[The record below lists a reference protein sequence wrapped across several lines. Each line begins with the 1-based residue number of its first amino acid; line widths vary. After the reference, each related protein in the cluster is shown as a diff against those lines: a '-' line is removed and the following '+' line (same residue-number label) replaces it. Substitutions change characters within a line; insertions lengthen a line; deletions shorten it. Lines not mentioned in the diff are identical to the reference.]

1 MFNYIKGKVA
11 VVTGSY
17 VVIENNNV
25 GFQIKV
31 ANPFNFEIDSEI
43 TIYTYMHVR
52 EDAIELFGFE
62 TNEEKQFF
70 LQLISVKGLGPKSA
84 LAIIANGN
92 IARTIEAINNADN
105 RYLQKFPGIG
115 AKASQQI
122 ILDLHGKLNFQAEI
136 KKSNP
141 KIDDIKEAL
150 KSMGYKADEIK
161 SVVPLLE
168 ANINEP
174 VQVLI
179 KLALK
184 HFIK

>member
-1 MFNYIKGKVA
+1 MPEHDLGSDPRQGK
-11 VVTGSY
+11 
-17 VVIENNNV
+17 
-25 GFQIKV
+25 
-31 ANPFNFEIDSEI
+31 
-43 TIYTYMHVR
+43 
-52 EDAIELFGFE
+52 
-62 TNEEKQFF
+62 
-70 LQLISVKGLGPKSA
+70 
-84 LAIIANGN
+84 ANGTGQ
-92 IARTIEAINNADN
+92 IVSR
-105 RYLQKFPGIG
+105 RGI
-115 AKASQQI
+115 
-122 ILDLHGKLNFQAEI
+122 DLHPWIQMGHGKLNFQAEI